1 MHKPYTAHLRKKPE
15 KIPLIIYVA
24 MAYVLASPFY
34 IFPSG
39 MPQPADMFIALSIVI
54 YAAHTLLKN
63 AKISLPKTY
72 AIAGAFA
79 TYTFIINF
87 IHFVF
92 IKDMT
97 FFLSSLY
104 YIYNVLIF
112 VLFSSIIKKY
122 QDQAVNWIYIA
133 TAFAIILQV
142 ALLIIDPSYRG
153 PRATGTFMNPNQLAY
168 WSWYC
173 AAILVALKIN
183 RGIKLHDVA
192 LLFCI
197 GYIQTM
203 SLSKAGIICFL
214 LILLTVPFSSALP
227 RKYKVFLILSATFVT
242 IFAIFSLPAMLEKI
256 QQYERIDVAV
266 NRLNNIGKEGDD
278 SAHGRGYTRV
288 IENPHYMIMGSGE
301 GGYFRFGDISKN
313 LELHS
318 GVGTLIFCYGIIG
331 TGLFF
336 LLLFNVQKRNYSYII
351 ILFSLVLLYGVVHQ
365 NIRFTHFWVFLGICE
380 GMRYSIK
387 PRTKQSLPED
397 TQSTTGLSTT

>member
-1 MHKPYTAHLRKKPE
+1 MHKPHTAYLRKKPE
-15 KIPLIIYVA
+15 RIPIIIYAA
-24 MAYVLASPFY
+24 MIYVLASPFY
-34 IFPSG
+34 IFTSG
-39 MPQPADMFIALSIVI
+39 MPQPADMFIALSILI
-54 YAAHTLLKN
+54 YGAYTLLKN
-63 AKISLPKTY
+63 SKISLSKTY
-72 AIAGAFA
+72 AIACAFA
-79 TYTFIINF
+79 AYTFIINF

-92 IKDMT
+92 IKDIT

-112 VLFSSIIKKY
+112 LLFSSIIKKY
-122 QDQAVNWIYIA
+122 QDQAVNWIYVA

-142 ALLIIDPSYRG
+142 VLLIIDPSYRG
-153 PRATGTFMNPNQLAY
+153 PRATGTFINPNQLAY

-183 RGIKLHDVA
+183 KGIKLYDVA

-203 SLSKAGIICFL
+203 SLSKAGIICFI

-227 RKYKVFLILSATFVT
+227 RKYKVFLILSATLIT
-242 IFAIFSLPAMLEKI
+242 IFAIFSLPTMLEKI
-256 QQYERIDVAV
+256 HQYERIDAAV

-288 IENPHYMIMGSGE
+288 LENPHYMIIGAGE

-331 TGLFF
+331 AGLFF
-336 LLLFNVQKRNYSYII
+336 LLLYNVQRRNYAYIF
-351 ILFSLVLLYGVVHQ
+351 ILFCLVLLYGIVHQ

-380 GMRYSIK
+380 GMRYSYQARAKHKLI
-387 PRTKQSLPED
+387 EEN
-397 TQSTTGLSTT
+397 